1 MDSKK
6 KDDFSH
12 VRDWKYIIK
21 NWEKLMK
28 ESRSI
33 IIRSLRLGVP
43 TKYRADVWALLTN
56 SHTVKS
62 KANFTYSQLD
72 KVNSNSSQ
80 IISHDVPR
88 TMPSWSNDNSQRF
101 LDELSRLLNAYAN
114 VDPELGYTQ
123 GMNFIAS
130 MFLLYQPEEQAFWSF
145 YSLMFQSSLPH
156 RLFFIQDFPKLRL
169 HKTLVDRL
177 IYQNF
182 PDIYHAFEERMLDS
196 TIFTPMWLMV
206 CFLSGNFGLELST
219 FIFEQ
224 FLAFGVAPLL
234 SFGLGILEIHKNT
247 LRNDGF
253 EELLHVLTNPGSSP
267 LMKDK
272 QRINTAWDKMW
283 ITTKKYHEL
292 LKEVIEEEKKKDSQ
306 IIKYIAQEEQI
317 LPA

>member
-1 MDSKK
+1 MDNKAK
-6 KDDFSH
+6 EMAH
-12 VRDWKYIIK
+12 IRDWHYIIK
-21 NWEKLMK
+21 NWDTLMK
-28 ESRSI
+28 EHRST

-43 TKYRADVWALLTN
+43 TQYRADVWALLTN
-56 SHTVKS
+56 SKEVKS
-62 KANFTYSQLD
+62 KANFTYEQLD

-88 TMPSWSNDNSQRF
+88 TMPSWSNDSSQRF
-101 LDELSRLLNAYAN
+101 RDELSRLLNAYAN
-114 VDPELGYTQ
+114 IDPELGYTQ

-130 MFLLYQPEEQAFWSF
+130 MFLLYQSEEDAFWSF

-156 RLFFIQDFPKLRL
+156 RLFFIQNFPKLAL
-169 HKTLVDRL
+169 HKNLVDRL
-177 IYQNF
+177 IYQHF
-182 PDIYHAFEERMLDS
+182 PDVFHAFQERMLDS

-206 CFLSGNFGLELST
+206 CFLSGNFDLDLST

-234 SFGLGILEIHKNT
+234 SFGLGILDVHRNI
-247 LRNDGF
+247 LRDKGF

-272 QRINTAWDKMW
+272 QKVNTSWCKMW

-292 LKEVIEEEKKKDSQ
+292 LNEIIEEEKKKNSQ
-306 IIKYIAQEEQI
+306 LVRYLPQPEQS
-317 LPA
+317 